1 MEDRRTFLKASAAAV
16 AASRSV
22 RGANDNIRLGL
33 IGCGTRGGMLRRF
46 FAKHSDCAIMA
57 ACDVSKSRLD
67 QTVATLGVGVDGY
80 GDYRRILER
89 KDIDAV
95 IVATPDHWHSPIT
108 VQACAAGKDVYV
120 EKPVS
125 NTISAA
131 QEMVTAA
138 RKYDRVVQV
147 GLMQRSTPHFQEA
160 AKLIQDG
167 YLGPITHAVLCYGGG
182 YTRPPE
188 PVSAPPPDLDWEMF
202 QGPAPRRPYKAS
214 RQRSWRSYY
223 DYGGGL
229 ITDWGVH
236 LIDVAHWF
244 LNADTKAPLLTST
257 SAQSVNIQVPE
268 HDQVPDA
275 FICSW
280 QYDKFVMSFTNAVI
294 PNPGF
299 PFEGSWFFGS
309 RGCLLIH
316 RSGYMIRAGQRGRP
330 AAGGLPPVES
340 QVHPVKE
347 DYQNDE
353 NAVVHARNFLDCMRS
368 RKRPTVDIEVGFY
381 STLPALL
388 ALLSIQQ
395 GRSFTWD
402 GKAARPA

>member
-1 MEDRRTFLKASAAAV
+1 MEDRRTFLRASAAAV
-16 AASRSV
+16 AGGRSV
-22 RGANDNIRLGL
+22 LGANDRIQLGL

-46 FAKHSDCAIMA
+46 FAAHRDCTIVA

-67 QTVATLGVGVDGY
+67 QTVAAMGGSADAY
-80 GDYRRILER
+80 GDYRRVLER

-95 IVATPDHWHSPIT
+95 VVATPDHWHSPIT

-125 NTISAA
+125 NTIKAA

-138 RKYDRVVQV
+138 RKYNRVVQV
-147 GLMQRSTPHFQEA
+147 GLNQRSTVHFQEA
-160 AKLIQDG
+160 AKLVQDG
-167 YLGPITHAVLCYGGG
+167 YLGPITHVVLSYGGG

-188 PVSAPPPDLDWEMF
+188 PVTDPPPDLDWEMF

-236 LIDVAHWF
+236 LIDVGHWY
-244 LNADTKAPLLTST
+244 LNANTKAPLLTSV
-257 SAQSVNIQVPE
+257 SAQYVDVQVPE
-268 HDQVPDA
+268 RDQVPDA

-280 QYDKFVMSFTNAVI
+280 QYDKFVMSFTNTVI

-299 PFEGSWFFGS
+299 GFEGSWFFGP
-309 RGCLLIH
+309 RGCLLVH
-316 RSGYMIRAGQRGRP
+316 RNGYMIRAGQQGRP
-330 AAGGLPPVES
+330 AAGGPPPVES
-340 QVHPVKE
+340 QVHPVRE
-347 DYQNDE
+347 DYQNDV
-353 NAVVHARNFLDCMRS
+353 NSVAHARNFLDCVKS
-368 RKRPTVDIEVGFY
+368 RQRPTVDIEVGFY

-402 GKAARPA
+402 GKAAKPA